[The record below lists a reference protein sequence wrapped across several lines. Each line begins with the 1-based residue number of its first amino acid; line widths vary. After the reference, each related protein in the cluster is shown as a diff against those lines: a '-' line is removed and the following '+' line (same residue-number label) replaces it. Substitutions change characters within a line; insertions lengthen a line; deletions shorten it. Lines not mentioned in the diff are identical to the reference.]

1 MNSRFT
7 YAAGHACCL
16 LFLAALFL
24 SGSAVEVKA
33 QNRPT
38 PASAEDSSF
47 SYGSGFGGEVV
58 LTNSGFGLGGYLRGA
73 VTQTTSLAVEA
84 HIVSGK
90 DAREAAF
97 FDIFGRRSIPEKYNY
112 FLMMPVR
119 AGVQQRLF
127 REQIEDNFRPYVHV
141 SFGPALGWAYPYF
154 EDENDNGERDEGERI
169 YGTFGALSRGKP
181 HTGIG
186 GLIAIGAH
194 FGGGRATRSLRI
206 GYDFNYFFDPVQ
218 LLQPDVKEA
227 QHYFGTPTISL
238 TFGRLW

>member
-1 MNSRFT
+1 MTLRFLQ
-7 YAAGHACCL
+7 AAGCICCL
-16 LFLAALFL
+16 LAALL
-24 SGSAVEVKA
+24 SPGGATEVKA
-33 QNRPT
+33 QAQ
-38 PASAEDSSF
+38 PAPAPAEDSSF
-47 SYGSGFGGEVV
+47 SYGSGFGGQVV

-73 VTQTTSLAVEA
+73 VAQTTSLVAEA
-84 HIVSGK
+84 HVVSGK

-97 FDIFGRRSIPEKYNY
+97 FDIFGRRSIPEKANY
-112 FLMMPVR
+112 FLMMPFR

-127 REQIEDNFRPYVHV
+127 HEQIEDNFRPYVHV
-141 SFGPALGWAYPYF
+141 SFGPAVGWTYPYF
-154 EDENDNGERDEGERI
+154 EDENDNGVRDEDERI
-169 YGTFGALSRGKP
+169 YGSFGALAKGAP
-181 HTGIG
+181 HAGLG

-206 GYDFNYFFDPVQ
+206 GYDFNYFFDAVQ